1 MQSPVARGMIF
12 LVAGLMGVMK
22 NPGLLKQVF
31 IRSPHRPDQDNC
43 AKPQIVVSR
52 AASSDVEFYFS
63 QVIGLDTI

>member
-1 MQSPVARGMIF
+1 
-12 LVAGLMGVMK
+12 MGVMK